1 MTNTDKGESVSDTE
15 CPLPKRS
22 QLRAARPHDA
32 DDQQENPTTSA
43 IPMTDEASAPT
54 PDPAKDREE
63 AEEAPALSVGE
74 RRRNVHP
81 VGYVHLKDVLYATGE
96 EREQP
101 ITPWRIRRLEAVSAD
116 DQVEDAL
123 RHMQRTG
130 VHCALV
136 REAGTVVGILF
147 LEDILE
153 LLVGEVR
160 DVLQR
165 P

>member
-1 MTNTDKGESVSDTE
+1 M
-15 CPLPKRS
+15 
-22 QLRAARPHDA
+22 
-32 DDQQENPTTSA
+32 
-43 IPMTDEASAPT
+43 
-54 PDPAKDREE
+54 
-63 AEEAPALSVGE
+63 
-74 RRRNVHP
+74 
-81 VGYVHLKDVLYATGE
+81 
-96 EREQP
+96 
-101 ITPWRIRRLEAVSAD
+101 SAD

-136 REAGTVVGILF
+136 RDAGAVVGILF

>member
-1 MTNTDKGESVSDTE
+1 MVPLDSLVTLPEGATPADVEEQVARTGYSRFPIMGE
-15 CPLPKRS
+15 
-22 QLRAARPHDA
+22 
-32 DDQQENPTTSA
+32 NGA
-43 IPMTDEASAPT
+43 I
-54 PDPAKDREE
+54 
-63 AEEAPALSVGE
+63 
-74 RRRNVHP
+74 
-81 VGYVHLKDVLYATGE
+81 VGYVHLKDILYATGD
-96 EREQP
+96 ERDQP
-101 ITPWRIRRLEAVSAD
+101 ITPWRIRRLESVSSD

-123 RHMQRTG
+123 RHMQHTG

-136 REAGTVVGILF
+136 HDGSGVVGILF

>member
-1 MTNTDKGESVSDTE
+1 MTATG
-15 CPLPKRS
+15 
-22 QLRAARPHDA
+22 
-32 DDQQENPTTSA
+32 
-43 IPMTDEASAPT
+43 
-54 PDPAKDREE
+54 
-63 AEEAPALSVGE
+63 GE
-74 RRRNVHP
+74 R
-81 VGYVHLKDVLYATGE
+81 D
-96 EREQP
+96 QP
-101 ITPWRIRRLEAVSAD
+101 ITPWRIRRLEAVSSS

-136 REAGTVVGILF
+136 RDEGVVVGILF

-160 DVLQR
+160 DALQR